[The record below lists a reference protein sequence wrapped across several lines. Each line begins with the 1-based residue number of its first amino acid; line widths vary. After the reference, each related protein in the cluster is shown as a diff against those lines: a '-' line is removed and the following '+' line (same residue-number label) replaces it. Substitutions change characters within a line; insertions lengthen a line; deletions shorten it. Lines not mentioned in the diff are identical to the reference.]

1 MTRELVLASA
11 SPRRRELLAR
21 ITGNFTVKPSSF
33 EERERGL
40 SARDTAELLACGK
53 AREAFGRFPD
63 CFVLGADT
71 VVSLDGN
78 LLGKPKSKEEARE
91 TLRMLSGKVHSV
103 FTGVCLIGEGFFAA
117 ETAETKVEFYPL
129 SEELIGRYGESG
141 LPMDKAG
148 AYGIQDGYPL
158 VKSYDGSYENV
169 VGLPL
174 EEVRALLNRA
184 YGGDTYVKTC
194 D

>member
-1 MTRELVLASA
+1 M
-11 SPRRRELLAR
+11 LAR

-129 SEELIGRYGESG
+129 SEELIGRYVESG

-148 AYGIQDGYPL
+148 AYAVQGRAAAYI
-158 VKSYDGSYENV
+158 KSIRGEYSNV
-169 VGLPL
+169 VGLPVGRL
-174 EEVRALLNRA
+174 FQEMKAWDLA
-184 YGGDTYVKTC
+184 
-194 D
+194 

>member
-1 MTRELVLASA
+1 MGLTFEVVPSDADESAITAKSPARLTR
-11 SPRRRELLAR
+11 LLSRLKAESVD
-21 ITGNFTVKPSSF
+21 GSGATVI
-33 EERERGL
+33 
-40 SARDTAELLACGK
+40 
-53 AREAFGRFPD
+53 
-63 CFVLGADT
+63 GADT
-71 VVSLDGN
+71 VVALGERVF
-78 LLGKPKSKEEARE
+78 GKPSSKQEAYGM
-91 TLRMLSGKVHSV
+91 LRALSGKTHSV

-129 SEELIGRYGESG
+129 SEELIGRYVESG

>member
-1 MTRELVLASA
+1 M
-11 SPRRRELLAR
+11 
-21 ITGNFTVKPSSF
+21 
-33 EERERGL
+33 
-40 SARDTAELLACGK
+40 
-53 AREAFGRFPD
+53 
-63 CFVLGADT
+63 
-71 VVSLDGN
+71 
-78 LLGKPKSKEEARE
+78 
-91 TLRMLSGKVHSV
+91 RMLSGKVHSV

-129 SEELIGRYGESG
+129 SEELIGRYVESG

>member
-1 MTRELVLASA
+1 M
-11 SPRRRELLAR
+11 
-21 ITGNFTVKPSSF
+21 
-33 EERERGL
+33 
-40 SARDTAELLACGK
+40 
-53 AREAFGRFPD
+53 
-63 CFVLGADT
+63 LGADT

-129 SEELIGRYGESG
+129 SEELIGRYVESG

>member
-1 MTRELVLASA
+1 MLTTTLHFEFAASTD
-11 SPRRRELLAR
+11 STEP
-21 ITGNFTVKPSSF
+21 TKPSNGPCVTF
-33 EERERGL
+33 
-40 SARDTAELLACGK
+40 TFC
-53 AREAFGRFPD
+53 PI
-63 CFVLGADT
+63 C
-71 VVSLDGN
+71 
-78 LLGKPKSKEEARE
+78 KEDLRAYVE
-91 TLRMLSGKVHSV
+91 TGD
-103 FTGVCLIGEGFFAA
+103 
-117 ETAETKVEFYPL
+117 PL
-129 SEELIGRYGESG
+129 
-141 LPMDKAG
+141 DKAG